1 MNKFAAICTSVTWNI
16 YWALQVYDFV
26 QLFRKIKKN
35 TGRVQLCITVWEKRT
50 LKPYRCVFVAVLSV
64 SFTSFKLKR
73 FNRAT
78 CADVC
83 LLLIFFFKFTFFV
96 SPEEE
101 RNYYTN
107 PDLVR
112 TLSTFNDYQ
121 KEFPSF
127 SFQSEPVTTFNFDA
141 TFYKVA
147 FLFATFWPKLRVCNR
162 VLEKQTA
169 RADFGWVRS

>member
-1 MNKFAAICTSVTWNI
+1 MYNCLRKTNTEAI
-16 YWALQVYDFV
+16 QM
-26 QLFRKIKKN
+26 
-35 TGRVQLCITVWEKRT
+35 CICGCAKCEF
-50 LKPYRCVFVAVLSV
+50 YQ
-64 SFTSFKLKR
+64 FKLKL
-73 FNRAT
+73 FKRAT

-83 LLLIFFFKFTFFV
+83 LLLIFFFKVTFFV

-112 TLSTFNDYQ
+112 TLSTFDDYR

-127 SFQSEPVTTFNFDA
+127 SFQSESVTTFNFDA

-147 FLFATFWPKLRVCNR
+147 FLFATFWPKLKVCNR
-162 VLEKQTA
+162 VLEKQAA
-169 RADFGWVRS
+169 RADFGWVKSSGNTGLQIVLCIDACTILFSQAPILSDCSVQFALFW